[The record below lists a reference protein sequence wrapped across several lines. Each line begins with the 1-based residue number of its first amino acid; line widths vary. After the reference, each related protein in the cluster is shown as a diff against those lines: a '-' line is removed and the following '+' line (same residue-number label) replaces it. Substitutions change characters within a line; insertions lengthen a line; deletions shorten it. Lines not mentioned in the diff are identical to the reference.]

1 IRVNL
6 QMSQLIFLLL
16 VIYIGHVLARGP
28 PTLLPNA
35 SNFVTLNVDENDPI
49 ELQCPVTNTPDL
61 SIQWSKNNED
71 LEPIWSSTNLLI
83 KRFLLKIPKVQ
94 STDGGLYKC
103 NVVNGFGS
111 VQVQFRINVKSNRT
125 STNNANE
132 YDSQSLIPWDI
143 ESPNGEAPEFIS
155 RTDDSG
161 HSEPTKVIQ
170 PEGTT
175 VQLKCLASGKPLPE
189 IRWKKN
195 GRILSEDEYGVTQSQ
210 ILIIKDLR
218 QSDTGNYTCELF
230 NSFGAINATYILVV
244 TEKLQF
250 VGNDPQNASVDL
262 GQTVV
267 LNCRVQTNDLSTKI
281 QWLRKIDGQQLFRPD
296 AIVFGSEQYENL
308 ENSNQQQL
316 RQEPNNV
323 LSKPLIIPEATA
335 RESGQYICLTQN
347 DRATNYKKAF
357 IDVIDRRKATI
368 PSANLN
374 NHLFYVIIIPLC
386 LLGIIL
392 FSIFCCRRHR
402 HRKSSRHHSHH
413 SHSSDAL
420 KSSIKPRQPLI
431 HHNGTMIPSATTT
444 RTSNDYIANS
454 VDSIPITRH
463 QQQYLHP
470 QQQGRYGP
478 TLSSDLASL
487 TSSNLYYA
495 RVQAL

>member
-1 IRVNL
+1 MN
-6 QMSQLIFLLL
+6 QLLFLLL
-16 VIYIGHVLARGP
+16 FTFLENVVTRGP
-28 PTLLPNA
+28 PALLPNA
-35 SNFVTLNVDENDPI
+35 SNFITLNVDENDPI

-71 LEPIWSSTNLLI
+71 LEPIWSSSNLI
-83 KRFLLKIPKVQ
+83 IRRFLLKISKAQ
-94 STDGGLYKC
+94 STDAGLYKC

-111 VQVQFRINVKSNRT
+111 VQVQFRINIKSNGT
-125 STNNANE
+125 VSSNGNE
-132 YDSQSLIPWDI
+132 HDQQSLIQWDI

-155 RTDDSG
+155 RTDDDG

-195 GRILSEDEYGVTQSQ
+195 GKILSEDEYGVTQSQ

-230 NSFGAINATYILVV
+230 NSFGTINATYILVV

-250 VGNDPQNASVDL
+250 IGNDPQNTSVDV

-267 LNCRVQTNDLSTKI
+267 LNCRVQTTDPTTKI
-281 QWLRKIDGQQLFRPD
+281 QWLRKLNIQQFFRPD
-296 AIVFGSEQYENL
+296 AIVFGSEQYENI
-308 ENSNQQQL
+308 ENFQQQ
-316 RQEPNNV
+316 QQDSNNI
-323 LSKPLIIPEATA
+323 LSKPLILSQVTTKET
-335 RESGQYICLTQN
+335 GQYICLIQN
-347 DRATNYKKAF
+347 DKTTNYKKAF
-357 IDVIDRRKATI
+357 VNVIDHRKSTI

-374 NHLFYVIIIPLC
+374 SHLLYVIIIPLC
-386 LLGIIL
+386 ILGLIL
-392 FSIFCCRRHR
+392 FSIFCCRHR
-402 HRKSSRHHSHH
+402 RQKSSRHHSHH

-420 KSSIKPRQPLI
+420 KSSMKPRQPLI
-431 HHNGTMIPSATTT
+431 HHNGTIIPSTTS
-444 RTSNDYIANS
+444 RTSNDYIGNS
-454 VDSIPITRH
+454 VDSIPIARQQLSHQHHHH
-463 QQQYLHP
+463 QQQ
-470 QQQGRYGP
+470 QQQQTRYGP
-478 TLSSDLASL
+478 GLSSDLASL